1 MSQDLTEGFVCSNLS
16 DDLSGLSF
24 KEIKLSEISESF
36 VKINIKAASLNFPD
50 LLMSQGKYQNK
61 PELPFALG
69 MEGSGVISEIGSKV
83 ETYKV
88 GDEVMFGGWG
98 HGAIAK
104 SIVVAESMI
113 SPKPEAYSFEE
124 AAAFKTAYLTA
135 YVGLIRRGQLQRGET
150 LLVHGASGGVG
161 MAAVQLGKLYGA
173 KVIAT
178 GTSDEKLEVVK
189 SWGADEVLNIYENEK
204 VNFKDRVKDLTNGMG
219 ADVIYDPV
227 GGEVFDQSIRCINWG
242 GRLLIIGFAG
252 GIIPTLPVNYPLIK
266 GFSVVG
272 VRAGEFGRK
281 DPILGKENI
290 DIINSLADDNKIRP
304 HICKVFDYKESKQAL
319 EYLENR
325 RLIGKVV
332 ILSLIHI

>member
-1 MSQDLTEGFVCSNLS
+1 
-16 DDLSGLSF
+16 
-24 KEIKLSEISESF
+24 
-36 VKINIKAASLNFPD
+36 
-50 LLMSQGKYQNK
+50 
-61 PELPFALG
+61 
-69 MEGSGVISEIGSKV
+69 
-83 ETYKV
+83 
-88 GDEVMFGGWG
+88 
-98 HGAIAK
+98 
-104 SIVVAESMI
+104 MI

-173 KVIAT
+173 RVIAT
-178 GTSDEKLEVVK
+178 GTSNEKLEVVK

-252 GIIPTLPVNYPLIK
+252 GTIPTLPVNYPLIK

-272 VRAGEFGRK
+272 VRAGEFGRRA
-281 DPILGKENI
+281 PILGKENI

-325 RLIGKVV
+325 KLIGKVV
-332 ILSLIHI
+332 ISIN